1 MKIWSRSWKSSKKSG
16 KQRKYRYN
24 APLHVRH
31 KLMAAHLS
39 KELRKKYEKRSIP
52 IRKGDRVKIMRGKFK
67 NKTGEVE
74 QVILDKYRVYIK
86 DIRREKVDG
95 TKVRVP
101 FNPSNLMITELKM
114 EDKKRLKVKK

>member
-1 MKIWSRSWKSSKKSG
+1 MKIWSCSWKSSKKPG

-52 IRKGDRVKIMRGKFK
+52 IRKGDKVKIMRGKFK

-101 FNPSNLMITELKM
+101 FHPSNLMITELKT

>member
-1 MKIWSRSWKSSKKSG
+1 MKLWSRKWKSSKKSG
-16 KQRKYRYN
+16 KQRKYRHN

-52 IRKGDRVKIMRGKFK
+52 IRKGDKVKIMRGKFK
-67 NKTGEVE
+67 NKTGVVE
-74 QVILDKYRVYIK
+74 QVILGKYRIYIK

-101 FNPSNLMITELKM
+101 FYPSNLMITELNI